1 MKTVKI
7 TRSGSSAENRNFM
20 KLLNFIFPLLLMAVV
35 GCNQKKPASIGET
48 PPAKIYA
55 ARGVVQAIAP
65 DRHEATIRHEAIA
78 GFMGAM
84 TMGFTVKATNELA
97 GISPNDE
104 ITFKL
109 AVTEN
114 DSWIEGVRF
123 VSHHIGDVTN
133 ATFVFHAP
141 TEELKVGDALPDS
154 ELITE
159 DAGKTRFSDFRGRA
173 VAFTFFFTSCPLPE
187 FCPRMN
193 RNFFEARKIL
203 QAASNGPANWQLLS
217 ISFDPAFDTPA
228 MLAGFGNFYRGG
240 DTNRWLFT
248 VASTNALAE
257 LAPKVDLQFWR
268 EGGSISHN
276 LRTVVLDVNGKI
288 ARQFDGNDWTPQ
300 ELADAIR
307 EAAKTPVQ

>member
-1 MKTVKI
+1 
-7 TRSGSSAENRNFM
+7 M
-20 KLLNFIFPLLLMAVV
+20 KLLNFIFALLLLAA
-35 GCNQKKPASIGET
+35 GCKPEKPAPVAET
-48 PPAKIYA
+48 VPAKTYDV
-55 ARGVVQAIAP
+55 RGIVRGIAP
-65 DRHEATIRHEAIA
+65 DRHEATIQHEAIP

-84 TMGFTVKATNELA
+84 TMAFIVKATNELN
-97 GISPNDE
+97 GIAPNDE

-123 VSHHIGDVTN
+123 VSHHIAAVTN
-133 ATFVFHAP
+133 HEFVFHAA
-141 TEELKVGDALPDS
+141 TQELKVGDVLPDS
-154 ELITE
+154 ELTAE
-159 DAGKTRFSDFRGRA
+159 DGAKIHFSNFRGRA

-193 RNFFEARKIL
+193 KNFFEARKIL
-203 QAASNGPANWQLLS
+203 QADTKAPMNWQMLS
-217 ISFDPAFDTPA
+217 ISFDPSFDTPQ

-248 VASTNALAE
+248 VASTNTLAG

-276 LRTVVLDVNGKI
+276 LRTVVLDTNGKI
-288 ARQFDGNDWTPQ
+288 ARQLDGNDWTPQ

-307 EAAKTPVQ
+307 DAAKVPTP

>member
-1 MKTVKI
+1 MK
-7 TRSGSSAENRNFM
+7 RLS
-20 KLLNFIFPLLLMAVV
+20 FIFALTLMLVA
-35 GCNQKKPASIGET
+35 GCNQEKSVPVAENPAVKT
-48 PPAKIYA
+48 YA
-55 ARGVVQAIAP
+55 ARGIVRGIAP
-65 DRHEATIRHEAIA
+65 DRHEATIQHEAIP
-78 GFMGAM
+78 GYMGAM
-84 TMGFTVKATNELA
+84 TMAFIVKATNELD
-97 GISPNDE
+97 GISPDDE

-123 VSHHIGDVTN
+123 VSHHIGEVTN
-133 ATFVFHAP
+133 STFVIHAA
-141 TEELKVGDALPDS
+141 TEELKVGDVLPDS
-154 ELITE
+154 ELTTE
-159 DAGKTRFSDFRGRA
+159 DGGTIHFADFRGRA

-193 RNFFEARKIL
+193 KNFAETRKIL
-203 QAASNGPANWQLLS
+203 QADTNAPANWELLS
-217 ISFDPAFDTPA
+217 ISFDPGFDTPQ

-248 VASTNALAE
+248 VASTNTLAG

-276 LRTVVLDVNGKI
+276 LRTVVLDVDGKI
-288 ARQFDGNDWTPQ
+288 SHQFDGNAWTPQ

-307 EAAKTPVQ
+307 EAAKAPTP